1 MRRQICGVFD
11 NATGVWCDGSICMM
25 CTHACDTGRMPGF
38 DCSDMLYLSDS
49 CNAGCGHPG
58 CTLREHK
65 IVSC

>member
-49 CNAGCGHPG
+49 CNAPDP
-58 CTLREHK
+58 TLREHK
-65 IVSC
+65 TVSC